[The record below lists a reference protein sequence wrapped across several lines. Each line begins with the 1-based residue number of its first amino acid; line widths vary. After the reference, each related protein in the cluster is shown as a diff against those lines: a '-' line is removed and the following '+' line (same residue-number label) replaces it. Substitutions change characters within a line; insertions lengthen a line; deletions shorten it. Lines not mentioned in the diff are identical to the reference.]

1 MRDMLV
7 EDSEQFMENYS
18 EEIVDVIKMINQINE
33 DCHIIYVRF
42 AQEYIIIPY
51 DNSIKF
57 ITRYYV
63 R

>member
-33 DCHIIYVRF
+33 DCHIKYVRF

-51 DNSIKF
+51 DNSIW
-57 ITRYYV
+57 
-63 R
+63 